1 MVVMRSNFTFVL
13 IMGLILLL
21 RAEAVLAVQKPGQ
34 MGLRP
39 YIATEYYQWKES
51 IPQKSDFLTESGAR
65 YALGLAYSNFTN
77 LRRGVLLEVDAKIYN
92 GSVAYD
98 GNAFD
103 LAEVAPE
110 LKPFKSSTR
119 YLGNT
124 IQLNSGYRFQL
135 HQAAY
140 FKAIDTK
147 FSLGSNYWERNIG
160 GGTLSDGTAVQGYL
174 ETYHVLYAKAGIGI
188 LLQTHT
194 HRHNID
200 VGIKLPLRTSE
211 TIDFS
216 SLDTKVDL
224 QPRAVISFYASWLI
238 YPIVPQSSSFSL
250 SLYLE
255 QTRFRKSAVEK
266 FSFASSGQVYQS
278 AIYQPDSE
286 STVMGLRAFWEF

>member
-1 MVVMRSNFTFVL
+1 MVARFNFTFVL
-13 IMGLILLL
+13 FLGMSFLLHT
-21 RAEAVLAVQKPGQ
+21 EAALATPKSGN

-51 IPQKSDFLTESGAR
+51 IPQKSDFLSESGSR

-77 LRRGVLLEVDAKIYN
+77 LRQGLLLEVDATVYN

-124 IQLNSGYRFQL
+124 IQLNSGYRFQF
-135 HQAAY
+135 HQAEY
-140 FKAIDTK
+140 FKAFDAKIS
-147 FSLGSNYWERNIG
+147 FGSSYWERDIG
-160 GGTLSDGTAVQGYL
+160 GGTLSDGASVQGYL
-174 ETYHVLYAKAGIGI
+174 ETYHVLYAKAGVGI
-188 LLQTHT
+188 LLETRT

-200 VGIKLPLRTSE
+200 AGIKLPLRTRE

-216 SLDTKVDL
+216 SLDTQVEL
-224 QPRAVISFYASWLI
+224 QPRSAISYYVSWLI

-250 SLYLE
+250 SFYFE
-255 QTRFRKSAVEK
+255 QTRFRKSAVKE
-266 FSFASSGQVYQS
+266 FSFTSNGQAYQS
-278 AIYQPDSE
+278 AIYQPDSK